1 MLVNPENGYR
11 VFAVRN
17 EFEFEGR
24 VLTACWF
31 GDRSWWELEDVEGLS
46 PEEELTDE
54 IMSAALDTMPE

>member
-24 VLTACWF
+24 VRGTGRLCGPSGSRKTSGF
-31 GDRSWWELEDVEGLS
+31 KNDRGY
-46 PEEELTDE
+46 
-54 IMSAALDTMPE
+54 